1 LVLVISSA
9 GRIWDTWMALRRLTR
24 ELDQTPIRHVFD
36 YVPKELSALQIW
48 HIGGARQSL
57 LLQSRTKD
65 LLNLLPPSH
74 ETREQLALA
83 TVEPAGRASE
93 FLRAL
98 IRALNGH
105 TRPKDAHK
113 DAAECPELLNEI
125 REIIDKGDI
134 PSYRQVGEMNR
145 LLNCRMQEAAKCLTR
160 KPEGDDALLGLIHKR
175 KPLQEL
181 PVVEAAMPR
190 PDLEELY
197 VAYRFVALFRYTMLQ
212 IRNMLWFLVY
222 GYTCLLLSIAVY
234 PFQGRQSLGG
244 LLSLVFLTLLV
255 GVAVLMFQM
264 DRDPILRRLDNPSGA
279 VGNFLS
285 VASNLI
291 MVGGI
296 PLLAVLASQFPSVA
310 DFFSSWVR
318 PLAGALH

>member
-1 LVLVISSA
+1 
-9 GRIWDTWMALRRLTR
+9 
-24 ELDQTPIRHVFD
+24 
-36 YVPKELSALQIW
+36 
-48 HIGGARQSL
+48 
-57 LLQSRTKD
+57 
-65 LLNLLPPSH
+65 
-74 ETREQLALA
+74 
-83 TVEPAGRASE
+83 
-93 FLRAL
+93 
-98 IRALNGH
+98 
-105 TRPKDAHK
+105 
-113 DAAECPELLNEI
+113 
-125 REIIDKGDI
+125 
-134 PSYRQVGEMNR
+134 
-145 LLNCRMQEAAKCLTR
+145 
-160 KPEGDDALLGLIHKR
+160 
-175 KPLQEL
+175 
-181 PVVEAAMPR
+181 MPR

-318 PLAGALH
+318 PLTGALH